1 MAVSKY
7 KVKGMKEL
15 SKALDGLTEPKFRKA
30 ALRKAGK
37 TSMSPVLTAV
47 KAAAPVWTNLST
59 LPKGSAPAALK
70 RDIKMSTSVNV
81 TPKVSKSGKIS
92 KASRNELKVTI
103 KTGKNTEKYA
113 LVSEYGRDEHSFLK
127 YTVFG
132 QPVFAFTATLPQ
144 LKPDPWMR
152 PTFDRM
158 QEKVA

>member
-1 MAVSKY
+1 
-7 KVKGMKEL
+7 
-15 SKALDGLTEPKFRKA
+15 
-30 ALRKAGK
+30 
-37 TSMSPVLTAV
+37 
-47 KAAAPVWTNLST
+47 
-59 LPKGSAPAALK
+59 
-70 RDIKMSTSVNV
+70 MSTSVNV

-158 QEKVA
+158 QEKVAKSFAVELRKAITVQAKKQKKYLGK